1 MQSIKNM
8 YEKIY
13 DFENLHK
20 AWEEA
25 RKGKRYRDD
34 VLIFNRNYEEQLI
47 NIQNHLIYE
56 TYKVGKYHTFYVYE
70 PKKRLIMSLPFKDR
84 IVQWAIYR
92 QLFPLYEKAFIF
104 DSYACR
110 KGKGTHKA
118 ADRLQYWLRQT
129 ERKPERYYYLKMDI
143 SKYFYRVDHDIL
155 LKILARRIKDQRL
168 LNLLEK
174 IINCESMNFGLPPG
188 KEPDEVEV
196 SDRLGNKGMPIGN
209 LTSQMFANI
218 YLNEV
223 DQYAKHE
230 LGLHYYIRYMDDI
243 IILHHD
249 KKYLAEV
256 KELLRAFLSDELRLD
271 LNNKTAIRP
280 CSMGVDFVGFRIW
293 STHRRLKKKTAVK
306 IKRNLKNQIA
316 KVKAGE
322 ERKDRLDR
330 SVASY
335 RGILSHFDS
344 YGLRQSL
351 NTLFKENGMVEKKEE
366 VSRCTGKCENCPNYT
381 ESYFADL
388 LRHIANCKERKLHT
402 MYIDA
407 AVIITIASVLGA
419 LTAIGAVA
427 YKIIKWFQ
435 AQQKQTADI
444 EDLREQEKE
453 DIKAME
459 DELCLLTYAVLACL
473 KGLKEQGCNGPV
485 TEAIGKIEKHINQ
498 KAHGQET

>member
-1 MQSIKNM
+1 M
-8 YEKIY
+8 
-13 DFENLHK
+13 
-20 AWEEA
+20 
-25 RKGKRYRDD
+25 
-34 VLIFNRNYEEQLI
+34 IFNRNYEEQLI

-56 TYKVGKYHTFYVYE
+56 TYEVGKYHTFYVYE

-92 QLFPLYEKAFIF
+92 QLFPLYEKTFIF

-256 KELLRAFLSDELRLD
+256 KELLRTFLADELRLD

-293 STHRRLKKKTAVK
+293 ATHRRLKKKTAVK
-306 IKRNLKNQIA
+306 IKRNLKRQIA

-366 VSRCTGKCENCPNYT
+366 VSRCTGKCDNCQNYT
-381 ESYFADL
+381 ESYFCGFATPY
-388 LRHIANCKERKLHT
+388 CKLQGKE
-402 MYIDA
+402 
-407 AVIITIASVLGA
+407 ITHNV
-419 LTAIGAVA
+419 
-427 YKIIKWFQ
+427 Y
-435 AQQKQTADI
+435 
-444 EDLREQEKE
+444 
-453 DIKAME
+453 
-459 DELCLLTYAVLACL
+459 
-473 KGLKEQGCNGPV
+473 
-485 TEAIGKIEKHINQ
+485 
-498 KAHGQET
+498 